1 MIKSIARIRA
11 LVKYDWDHA
20 NHKFKPGDRVV
31 VNEDGALKYNA
42 NTIKSRVGSK
52 GNVLAVSVYD
62 ARSQHVRHPKRMYTR
77 YYVQFD
83 DGAII
88 GILSQHLDLYEYREV
103 FSFKPF
109 V

>member
-42 NTIKSRVGSK
+42 NTIRSRVGSK
-52 GNVLAVSVYD
+52 GNVLAVSVYKD
-62 ARSQHVRHPKRMYTR
+62 YNVRHPKRMYTR

-88 GILSQHLDLYEYREV
+88 GVLSQHLDEWFV
-103 FSFKPF
+103 FNL
-109 V
+109 